1 MTDKRK
7 TVTVDITHRSPDFRH
22 PWCWRESG
30 RNVRVNL
37 KKDGELNRDR
47 IVNEVIGDIFNL
59 EQGESLTI
67 SIKKN

>member
-7 TVTVDITHRSPDFRH
+7 TVTVDITHRSPDFRE
-22 PWCWRESG
+22 PCG

-37 KKDGELNRDR
+37 KQDGELNRDR
-47 IVNEVIGDIFNL
+47 IVDEVIGDIFNL

-67 SIKKN
+67 SIK